1 MKLQC
6 SVAQAYTY
14 FRNDFFFFSLDI
26 LMLTV
31 FSVTS
36 HSSLHHSYGH
46 DIDNSKS
53 FIYHDLSSF

>member
-6 SVAQAYTY
+6 SVAQAYAS
-14 FRNDFFFFSLDI
+14 FRNDFFLLDI

-46 DIDNSKS
+46 DINNSKS